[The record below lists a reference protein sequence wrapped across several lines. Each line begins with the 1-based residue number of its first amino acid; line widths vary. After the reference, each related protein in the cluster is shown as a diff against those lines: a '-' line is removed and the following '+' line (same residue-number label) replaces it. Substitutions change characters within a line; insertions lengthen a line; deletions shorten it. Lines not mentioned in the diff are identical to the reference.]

1 MALDIPETLS
11 PSKVSTFTDCALA
24 FRFVAIDKIPKPPS
38 EATVK
43 GTLVHRA
50 LELLFA
56 FEPSQRTFE
65 NALDC
70 LVTATADLEPT
81 VEWQALELTD
91 DQQQKMCSDAKVLVE
106 KYFQLEN
113 PADIQPVG
121 LELFVE
127 HFIEQENSTM
137 HVRGVIDRLEV
148 SPEGIVIT
156 DYKTGR
162 APSLSAHQNRLT
174 GVNIYAYLC
183 EKTRQERPAKVQLLY
198 LGTPAVVETIPTEQS
213 LRQVERKLTSIWSAI
228 ETACEKEN
236 FRPKPSRLC
245 NWCPYQQW
253 CPEYGGD
260 PARARDEFLASG
272 RDYPLPPPALRR

>member
-91 DQQQKMCSDAKVLVE
+91 DQQQKMCNDAKVLVE

-121 LELFVE
+121 LELF
-127 HFIEQENSTM
+127 
-137 HVRGVIDRLEV
+137 
-148 SPEGIVIT
+148 
-156 DYKTGR
+156 
-162 APSLSAHQNRLT
+162 
-174 GVNIYAYLC
+174 
-183 EKTRQERPAKVQLLY
+183 
-198 LGTPAVVETIPTEQS
+198 
-213 LRQVERKLTSIWSAI
+213 
-228 ETACEKEN
+228 
-236 FRPKPSRLC
+236 
-245 NWCPYQQW
+245 
-253 CPEYGGD
+253 
-260 PARARDEFLASG
+260 
-272 RDYPLPPPALRR
+272 